1 MKKLISIIFI
11 VVIIIIIIVFVKYK
25 EEQRVLKDIKKIN
38 NEFIIYEGR
47 KIQINTLN
55 TLMNKAIQYNYDNNI
70 EQDGKGNFLE
80 NDTNSIKIYVELPID
95 NTTVSMERLLI
106 NKNQTGRTEKVEF
119 AFSESLFE
127 IKNIE
132 YHNKTKQIKSITF
145 VEIDN

>member
-70 EQDGKGNFLE
+70 EQDEKGNFLE

-95 NTTVSMERLLI
+95 NTTVSM
-106 NKNQTGRTEKVEF
+106 EKVEF